1 MVWHS
6 WLSQVNILVT
16 VRNSSC
22 GKVMFLQ
29 VSVCPHGGGVHP
41 RADTHPLGRHP
52 HCSGRVRILLEC
64 ILGYIL
70 LSVQKICWPHLLVFL
85 PSIDGFGWWQNSRN
99 SGSTIAINSKLLP
112 KSVVRYSLLLH
123 CNRSHVL
130 LIFSFCEMWS
140 YNLFWVAVSRWVSS
154 TRKHILPVCFPQ
166 GSWCGG
172 CSCNSAG

>member
-41 RADTHPLGRHP
+41 RADTTLWAGTPLQRTDTHPTGMHSWLYP
-52 HCSGRVRILLEC
+52 TFCS
-64 ILGYIL
+64 
-70 LSVQKICWPHLLVFL
+70 KISWPYLVVSL
-85 PSIDGFGWWQNSRN
+85 PSIDGFRWWQNSRN

-112 KSVVRYSLLLH
+112 KSIVRYSLLLH

-130 LIFSFCEMWS
+130 LIFSFCEMWR

-172 CSCNSAG
+172 CSSNSGG